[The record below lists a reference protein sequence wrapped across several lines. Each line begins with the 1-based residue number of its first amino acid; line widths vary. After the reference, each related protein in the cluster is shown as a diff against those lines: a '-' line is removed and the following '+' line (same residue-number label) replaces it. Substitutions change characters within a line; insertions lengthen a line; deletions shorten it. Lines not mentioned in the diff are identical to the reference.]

1 MITIYRA
8 MNKITGKSY
17 IGIDKNWPHRKYAH
31 KHAVK
36 RGSNLVFHNAI
47 RTYGW
52 ENFEWSIVEQ
62 SDDYSDMLNLREE
75 YHIRAFNTH
84 YIHGDGY
91 NMTYG
96 GEATLGWVLS
106 EETRRKISESN
117 LGKKAWN
124 KGKPSPWTSA
134 RNRKNAGIHRP
145 CLEKEYLIIDPE
157 GQEYRVKGLKRFC
170 QEHNLNAGNMCSVA
184 NGKLTNYKKWL
195 CKRIINTNK
204 E

>member
-8 MNKITGKSY
+8 MNKLTGSSY
-17 IGIDKNWPHRKYAH
+17 IGIDSNWPHRKSAH

-52 ENFEWSIVEQ
+52 ENFEWSVIEQ
-62 SDDYSDMLNLREE
+62 SDDHDVMFNLREE
-75 YHIRAFNTH
+75 HFIREFDTH
-84 YIHGDGY
+84 YLSGNGY

-96 GEATLGWVLS
+96 GEATLGWVPS

-124 KGKPSPWTSA
+124 KGKPSPWTSE
-134 RNRKNAGIHRP
+134 RNKNSKGMLKP
-145 CLEKEYLIIDPE
+145 ELEKEYLITDPN
-157 GQEYRVKGLKRFC
+157 GIEYLVKGLKKFC
-170 QEHNLNAGNMCSVA
+170 EEHNLHVGNMCSVA
-184 NGKLTNYKKWL
+184 NGRLKHHKKWL
-195 CKRIINTNK
+195 CKKR
-204 E
+204 